1 MPDFGSG
8 DEGSNPSG
16 AIMSDCPICGKEE
29 GLLKEGKIY
38 ICWICGYSEKPEHMY
53 KRTIRNTKDQ

>member
-1 MPDFGSG
+1 
-8 DEGSNPSG
+8 
-16 AIMSDCPICGKEE
+16 MSDCPICGKEE